1 MPESSPIRI
10 RIPIE
15 TKKQLEAKA
24 SQENLTISDLVRR
37 YIDKGLSIE
46 GYKSEIDYLSDIIG
60 TVLSGIIEPQIERLV
75 KLTVKLG
82 KINGA
87 GYYLQLANLAETN
100 KAELEELLETVS
112 RCNKLAVRYM
122 SQKDSDVERFLMNN
136 RELVREALKL
146 KVNPYGFDFSVL
158 GGDADE

>member
-1 MPESSPIRI
+1 
-10 RIPIE
+10 
-15 TKKQLEAKA
+15 
-24 SQENLTISDLVRR
+24 
-37 YIDKGLSIE
+37 

-100 KAELEELLETVS
+100 KAELEEMLETVS
-112 RCNKLAVRYM
+112 RCNNLAVRYM